1 MTRAHMTESF
11 NHFESNAKLLPLTQ
25 GTQDKY
31 YIPEFFE
38 QKNVRR
44 FIILDTE
51 WTWFHFTP

>member
-1 MTRAHMTESF
+1 MTESF
-11 NHFESNAKLLPLTQ
+11 KHFDSNAKLLPLTQ

-31 YIPEFFE
+31 YIPEFFD